1 MPPFTSDDIGATND
15 KVTLRLGGETVLV
28 AESYDVRMSWFRQ
41 PSVFALR
48 TGWGGTTLD
57 LLLKY
62 PPNTP
67 FELLIA
73 DRVQFTGRIDAVNA
87 EQGAGATEVTLH
99 GRDDLAPL
107 HDAFATA
114 DTSFDGD
121 GYDDVVSKLL
131 TAANVENF
139 TLIFENIT
147 NRNRKTGAQ
156 VPATSGARVVF
167 GRTTT
172 RATRKQKKAG
182 QLKLGEQL
190 YGFAKKELDQA
201 GLFLFAAADT
211 GDGPTFIIAEPNKTQ
226 TPIARILR
234 RRGQTRNLV
243 SVERATFTNNVAKR
257 YCEAIVYGRGGDS
270 KNGQQPVRGS
280 FLDNEMLLYGFPRSR
295 AMTQRVDTVSTADQ
309 ATFLARKMI
318 AEQRRDG
325 WSLNY
330 TVTGHTVP
338 ALNGR
343 TARDRAVWAVDSLV
357 EVDDNEYG
365 ISETLWVSDVTFRRD
380 GSGTYTDLTFC
391 RLDDLVFAPE
401 TG

>member
-1 MPPFTSDDIGATND
+1 MPPFTSDDIGAVND

-41 PSVFALR
+41 PAVFALR

-67 FELLIA
+67 FELLVA

-114 DTSFDGD
+114 DRSFDGD

-131 TAANVENF
+131 DAAGITDY
-139 TLIFENIT
+139 TLIFENNG
-147 NRNRKTGAQ
+147 NRDRKTGVQ
-156 VPATSGARVVF
+156 VPATTGARVVF

-201 GLFLFAAADT
+201 GLFLFAAANT
-211 GDGPTFIIAEPNKTQ
+211 GDGPTFIITEPNKTQ
-226 TPIARILR
+226 VPMARIVR

-243 SVERATFTNNVAKR
+243 SVERASFVNNVAKR
-257 YCEAIVYGRGGDS
+257 YCEAIVYGRGGDP

-295 AMTQRVDTVSTADQ
+295 AFTQRVDTVSTADQ
-309 ATFLARKMI
+309 ADFLARKMI

-325 WSLNY
+325 WSLTY

-343 TARDRAVWAVDSLV
+343 TSRDRAVWCVDAVI
-357 EVDDNEYG
+357 ECVDDEYG
-365 ISETLWVSDVTFRRD
+365 LAEPLWISDVVLRRD
-380 GSGTYTDLTFC
+380 GSGTYTDITLC
-391 RLDDLVFAPE
+391 RLDDLIFAPE
-401 TG
+401 A

>member
-1 MPPFTSDDIGATND
+1 MPPFTSDDIGAAND
-15 KVTLRLGGETVLV
+15 KVTLRLDGETVLV

-41 PSVFALR
+41 PAVFALR

-87 EQGAGATEVTLH
+87 EQSAGATEVTLH
-99 GRDDLAPL
+99 GRDDMAPL
-107 HDAFATA
+107 HDAMATA
-114 DTSFDGD
+114 DRSFDGD
-121 GYDDVVSKLL
+121 GYDDLVSKLL
-131 TAANVENF
+131 DAAGITDY
-139 TLIFENIT
+139 TLIFENT
-147 NRNRKTGAQ
+147 GNRDRKSGVQ
-156 VPATSGARVVF
+156 VPATTGARVVF

-172 RATRKQKKAG
+172 RATQKQKKAG
-182 QLKLGEQL
+182 QLKLGDQL

-201 GLFLFAAADT
+201 GLFLFAAANT
-211 GDGPTFIIAEPNKTQ
+211 GNGPVFVLTEPNKTQ
-226 TPIARILR
+226 VPMARILR

-243 SVERATFTNNVAKR
+243 SVERASFVNNVAKR
-257 YCEAIVYGRGGDS
+257 YCEAIVYGRGGDP
-270 KNGQQPVRGS
+270 KKGQQPVRGS

-295 AMTQRVDTVSTADQ
+295 AFTQRVDTVSTADQ
-309 ATFLARKMI
+309 AEFLARKMI

-325 WSLNY
+325 WSLQY

-343 TARDRAVWAVDSLV
+343 TSRDRAVWCVDGLV
-357 EVDDNEYG
+357 EVVDDEYG
-365 ISETLWVSDVTFRRD
+365 VAETLWVSDVIFRRD
-380 GSGTYTDLTFC
+380 GSGTFTDLTFC
-391 RLDDLVFAPE
+391 RLDDLLFAP
-401 TG
+401 GA

>member
-1 MPPFTSDDIGATND
+1 MPPFTSDDIGAVND

-41 PSVFALR
+41 PAVFALR

-57 LLLKY
+57 LLEKY

-67 FELLIA
+67 FELLVA

-87 EQGAGATEVTLH
+87 EQSAGSTEVTFH

-107 HDAFATA
+107 HDAMATA
-114 DTSFDGD
+114 DRSFDGD
-121 GYDDVVSKLL
+121 GYDDVVAKLL
-131 TAANVENF
+131 EAAGITDF
-139 TLIFENIT
+139 TLIFENIG
-147 NRNRKTGAQ
+147 NRDRKSGTQ
-156 VPATSGARVVF
+156 VPATTGARVVF

-182 QLKLGEQL
+182 QIKLGDRL
-190 YGFAKKELDQA
+190 YEFVKKELDQA
-201 GLFLFAAADT
+201 GLFLFAAANT
-211 GDGPTFIIAEPNKTQ
+211 GNGPTFIITEPNKTQ
-226 TPIARILR
+226 APMARILR

-243 SVERATFTNNVAKR
+243 SVERASFTNNVAKR
-257 YCEAIVYGRGGDS
+257 YSEAIVYGRGGDP
-270 KNGQQPVRGS
+270 KKGQQPVRGS
-280 FLDNEMLLYGFPRSR
+280 FIDNEMFVTYNFPRSR
-295 AMTQRVDTVSTADQ
+295 AFTQRVDTVSTADQ
-309 ATFLARKMI
+309 AEFLARKII

-343 TARDRAVWAVDSLV
+343 SSRDRAVWCVDSLV
-357 EVDDNEYG
+357 EVEDNEYG
-365 ISETLWVSDVTFRRD
+365 IAETLWISDVNLRRD

-391 RLDDLVFAPE
+391 RLDDLLFAPE
-401 TG
+401 P